1 MCDREKMES
10 IMRLALEQARR
21 AAELDEVPVGAVVT
35 GPAGEVL
42 AAAHDER
49 MRLKDPTA
57 HAEVL
62 ALRAAAAAL
71 GDWRLEDCT
80 LTVTLEPCPMCA
92 GALVLARV
100 KRLVYGA
107 ASPKS
112 GAVETHLRMLDV
124 DTFNHQVEVLSGI
137 LAEEC
142 GQVLTDYFRSRRG
155 QQGSK

>member
-1 MCDREKMES
+1 MSGRMEMES
-10 IMRLALEQARR
+10 RMRLALEQAQR
-21 AAELDEVPVGAVVT
+21 AAELDEAPVGAVVT
-35 GPAGEVL
+35 GPDGKVL

-71 GDWRLEDCT
+71 GDWRLDDCD

-112 GAVETHLRMLDV
+112 GAVETHMHLLDV
-124 DTFNHQVEVLSGI
+124 ETFNHKVEVVSGI

-142 GQVLTDYFRSRRG
+142 GQVLKDYFRGRRG
-155 QQGSK
+155 QA

>member
-1 MCDREKMES
+1 MPEQIETES
-10 IMRLALEQARR
+10 LMRLALEQARR
-21 AAELDEVPVGAVVT
+21 AAEMDEVPVGAVVT
-35 GPAGEVL
+35 GPDGEVV

-62 ALRAAAAAL
+62 ALREAAAAL
-71 GDWRLEDCT
+71 GDWRLGDCT

-107 ASPKS
+107 ASLKS
-112 GAVETHLRMLDV
+112 GAVETHVRLLDIE
-124 DTFNHQVEVLSGI
+124 TFNHKVEVVSGI

-142 GQVLTDYFRSRRG
+142 GQVLTDYFRARRG
-155 QQGSK
+155 